1 MVDSD
6 DESNAL
12 VVSLLLPGL
21 AGSTVDDANG
31 LCAVRPYLTPE
42 SSVLAPSVARLMAF
56 LFGGG
61 RQAEAGYEALTADRL
76 IESS

>member
-42 SSVLAPSVARLMAF
+42 SSVLAPFVARLMDAW
-56 LFGGG
+56 
-61 RQAEAGYEALTADRL
+61 RPCHRL
-76 IESS
+76 RGELRFERLSR

>member
-21 AGSTVDDANG
+21 AGSTVDDASG
-31 LCAVRPYLTPE
+31 LCAVRPLTPE
-42 SSVLAPSVARLMAF
+42 SSVLAPFMARLTAF
-56 LFGGG
+56 LVGGG
-61 RQAEAGYEALTADRL
+61 RQAEAGYVALTAARL
-76 IESS
+76 SESS